1 MDGRGIYVVSYIVCS
16 MFVSIVYTYYIM
28 LLSVYI
34 CLCAFIVVFGAI
46 LSATDTVAVLG
57 LLKNAGASA
66 KLTYFIAGESLL
78 NDGTALAMYNL
89 LYRMIKINNIPY
101 TSVEIVEYILKVI
114 FLSPIIG
121 ICFGLGC
128 LTLVSYFNH
137 RMVRA
142 VIC

>member
-1 MDGRGIYVVSYIVCS
+1 MCLYIHLHTC
-16 MFVSIVYTYYIM
+16 IH
-28 LLSVYI
+28 I
-34 CLCAFIVVFGAI
+34 CLHYIVVFGAI

-89 LYRMIKINNIPY
+89 LFRMIKINTTAY

-137 RMVRA
+137 RMVRL
-142 VIC
+142 VLCCDTCLYICVRSIYQFLYLP